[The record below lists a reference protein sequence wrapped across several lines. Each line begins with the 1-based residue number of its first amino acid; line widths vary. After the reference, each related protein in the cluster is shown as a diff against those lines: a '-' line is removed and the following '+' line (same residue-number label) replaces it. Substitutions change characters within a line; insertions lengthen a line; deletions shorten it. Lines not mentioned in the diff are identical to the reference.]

1 MIDSQTLWF
10 YSGKLIIGALLFIRI
25 TGMMAGA
32 PLFRSEAIP
41 VQLKILL
48 SVILAFSLSTAF
60 WQEKVVIEFHLWNVI
75 LLVFKEFMV
84 GLALGFAAN
93 TVFWAIR
100 FAGGLI
106 DFDMGY
112 QTSMLFNIEETS
124 PTIVGELKFMSI
136 LVVFL
141 FINGHHYLLE
151 GIWASV
157 RAVPVGSFEVTE
169 STVKLLI
176 RIAVSVFV
184 IALKISAPV
193 LIALFLTNLALAL
206 LARVAPQTNI
216 FILSFQMKIVVGLI
230 MLFTSFPIIVMV
242 SKYAL
247 QGLEYELMRFLLSLN
262 PARV

>member
-1 MIDSQTLWF
+1 MIDQATIWL
-10 YSGKLIIGALLFIRI
+10 YSGKLIIGTLLFIRI
-25 TGMMAGA
+25 TGMIIGA
-32 PLFRSEAIP
+32 PLFRSNAIP
-41 VQLKILL
+41 IQLKILL
-48 SVILAFSLSTAF
+48 SVILAFSLTSAF
-60 WQEKVVIEFHLWNVI
+60 WKEQIVIEFHLWNVV

-93 TVFWAIR
+93 TVFWAAR

-112 QTSMLFNIEETS
+112 QTSLLFNMEETS
-124 PTIVGELKFMSI
+124 PTIVGELKFMAV
-136 LVVFL
+136 LVIFL
-141 FINGHHYLLE
+141 YINGHHYLLE
-151 GIWASV
+151 GLWASV
-157 RAVPVGSFEVTE
+157 RAVPIGTFEVTE
-169 STVKLLI
+169 TTVRLLI

-216 FILSFQMKIVVGLI
+216 FILSFQMKIVVGLL
-230 MLFTSFPIIVMV
+230 MLFASIPIIIMV
-242 SKYAL
+242 SKFAL
-247 QGLEYELMRFLLSLN
+247 QGMESELLRFLMSLN